1 MLEGK
6 LFIFE
11 GQLLIGSLM
20 ISASVVFHVT
30 VLVYLSHLLKRS
42 ASRMTHLPGLTR
54 AVAMM
59 AFSVFIII
67 GVHTGEAWAW
77 AGLYLY
83 LQEFSS
89 LDQALYFSVVTS
101 TTLGYGDLTLSPKS
115 QLLGTFEAMGG
126 LILFGVS
133 TAFLME
139 IMRRL
144 FNDTTK

>member
-1 MLEGK
+1 VLERS

-11 GQLLIGSLM
+11 GQLLVGSLM

-30 VLVYLSHLLKRS
+30 VLVYLSHFLRR
-42 ASRMTHLPGLTR
+42 ADANMTNFSSLTKSI
-54 AVAMM
+54 ALMT
-59 AFSVFIII
+59 FSVFIII
-67 GVHTGEAWAW
+67 GVHTAEAWSW
-77 AGLYLY
+77 AVLYLN

-133 TAFLME
+133 TAFLLE

>member
-1 MLEGK
+1 M
-6 LFIFE
+6 FE
-11 GQLLIGSLM
+11 GQLFVGSLM

-30 VLVYLSHLLKRS
+30 VLVYLSYFLKRS
-42 ASRMTHLPGLTR
+42 VARMAHLSGLVRT
-54 AVAMM
+54 VALM

-67 GVHTGEAWAW
+67 GVHTGEAWVW
-77 AGLYLY
+77 AALYMY

-101 TTLGYGDLTLSPKS
+101 TTLGYGDLTLSPKW

-139 IMRRL
+139 VMRRL
-144 FNDTTK
+144 FNDSIN